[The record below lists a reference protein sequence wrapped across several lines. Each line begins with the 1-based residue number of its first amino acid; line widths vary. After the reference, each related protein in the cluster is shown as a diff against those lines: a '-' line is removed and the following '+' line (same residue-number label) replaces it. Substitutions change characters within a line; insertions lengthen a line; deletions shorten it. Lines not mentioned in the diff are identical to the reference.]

1 MYLGGEF
8 AVSTEYDEQTDQGSE
23 PKKKKINA
31 KEFVAAFRE
40 HPDDFHLMVMF
51 AMTPGQLKKIYSA
64 LLAKGLLSEYEYNCR
79 EKKLVDSDE
88 DKWKSPAASELAS
101 LIENP
106 SEVRADLLYS
116 GREKDSNVAKA
127 LEELKLKKEY
137 DKKPSRSGA
146 QITALC
152 PKCNHPK
159 DPSSPDSCAHCGV
172 VFEKMEPRKKFG
184 IFSRKRSG
192 K

>member
-1 MYLGGEF
+1 M
-8 AVSTEYDEQTDQGSE
+8 SREYDEQTDQESL
-23 PKKKKINA
+23 PRKKKINA

-51 AMTPGQLKKIYSA
+51 SMTPGQLKKIYSA

-106 SEVRADLLYS
+106 SEVRAELLYS

-127 LEELKLKKEY
+127 LEELKLKKEF
-137 DKKPSRSGA
+137 DKKLSRAGA
-146 QITALC
+146 QTAELC

-159 DPSSPDSCAHCGV
+159 DTSSPDSCVHCGV
-172 VFEKMEPRKKFG
+172 VFEKLEPSKK
-184 IFSRKRSG
+184 SRKFSWRRFG
-192 K
+192 R

>member
-1 MYLGGEF
+1 
-8 AVSTEYDEQTDQGSE
+8 VSREYDEQTDQGS

-31 KEFVAAFRE
+31 KEFVVAFRE

-51 AMTPGQLKKIYSA
+51 SMTPGQLKKIYSA

-79 EKKLVDSDE
+79 EKKLVDSDDE
-88 DKWKSPAASELAS
+88 KWGSPAASELAS

-116 GREKDSNVAKA
+116 GHEKDSNVAKA
-127 LEELKLKKEY
+127 LEELRLKKEA
-137 DKKPSRSGA
+137 DKKLSQTGA
-146 QITALC
+146 HIVELC
-152 PKCNHPK
+152 PKCQHPK

-172 VFEKMEPRKKFG
+172 VFEKLEPAKKRGMFG
-184 IFSRKRSG
+184 WRRSG
-192 K
+192 R

>member
-1 MYLGGEF
+1 
-8 AVSTEYDEQTDQGSE
+8 VSREYDEQTDQESL
-23 PKKKKINA
+23 PRKKKINA

-51 AMTPGQLKKIYSA
+51 SMTPGQLKKIYSA

-106 SEVRADLLYS
+106 SEVRAEILYS

-127 LEELKLKKEY
+127 LEELKLKKQF
-137 DKKPSRSGA
+137 DKKPSRSGT
-146 QITALC
+146 QTMEVC
-152 PKCNHPK
+152 PKCHHPK
-159 DPSSPDSCAHCGV
+159 DPSSPDSCVNCGV
-172 VFEKMEPRKKFG
+172 VFEKIVPPKK
-184 IFSRKRSG
+184 SG
-192 K
+192 KFSWRRFGR

>member
-1 MYLGGEF
+1 M
-8 AVSTEYDEQTDQGSE
+8 STEYDEQTDQGSE

-51 AMTPGQLKKIYSA
+51 SMTPGSLRRSTLPYWQRGYS
-64 LLAKGLLSEYEYNCR
+64 LNTSII
-79 EKKLVDSDE
+79 
-88 DKWKSPAASELAS
+88 AARRNWWIPMRINGSLRPRLELAS

-127 LEELKLKKEY
+127 LEELKLKKEF
-137 DKKPSRSGA
+137 DKKPSRSGT

-172 VFEKMEPRKKFG
+172 VFEKIVPAQEIRNLLSEA
-184 IFSRKRSG
+184 IRSIENPF
-192 K
+192 